1 MAEETAIEWCDAT
14 FNPWWGCAKVSPAC
28 DHCYAERLARRF
40 GVAWGVDTERR
51 SFGDERWR
59 EPLRWDRRA
68 ARYGRRLRVF
78 CASMA
83 DIFDTNAPEGARER
97 LWGIIR
103 QTPHLTW
110 LLLTKRIGNASRM
123 LPSDWSDG
131 YPNVGFGI
139 TVATGPGARPMEPAW
154 ARILLAA
161 ARRAGTAFFM
171 KQGSEV
177 NWSRFKDFE
186 SFPVDLR
193 VREWPQASLR
203 SRGHLQ

>member
-1 MAEETAIEWCDAT
+1 
-14 FNPWWGCAKVSPAC
+14 
-28 DHCYAERLARRF
+28 
-40 GVAWGVDTERR
+40 
-51 SFGDERWR
+51 
-59 EPLRWDRRA
+59 
-68 ARYGRRLRVF
+68 
-78 CASMA
+78 MA

-131 YPNVGFGI
+131 YPNVEFGI
-139 TVATGPGARPMEPAW
+139 TVATQKEADRDIPKLRKLPAAIRFLSCEPLLEEVDPDLSRIDWIIVGGESGPGARPMEPAR